1 MQRDLTMPQGNFASK
16 NRIDRPPALLYGG
29 RRHLR
34 LLSRRPESL
43 CYHQENHLIHQRPF
57 RFGVLGE
64 HIGTREALIG
74 TARAAE
80 EMGYATFLIRDHF
93 IAPPFGHQLAPFAT
107 LATVAAVTERLRIGT
122 LVFAND
128 YRPPIMLA
136 KEAATLDLLSNG
148 RFELGIGTGFLKAEY
163 DQAGIAFDPP
173 GARVDRFAESLTVL
187 KGLFADT
194 PLTFSGEHYS
204 LTDFDSF
211 PKPVQRPHPPILVGA
226 GGKRMLSIAARE
238 ADIIGILTTS
248 TANGVLSRD
257 PAPRLAAA
265 VERQLGWIR
274 EAAGDRFAALELSLV
289 PNVVIADDYRQATER
304 SIQAR
309 GWNGVSVDDV
319 LAMPSELIGSVDQI
333 VEQMQVRRE
342 QYGFS
347 YYVISADDMGVIA
360 PVVNALAG
368 T

>member
-1 MQRDLTMPQGNFASK
+1 MT
-16 NRIDRPPALLYGG
+16 NR
-29 RRHLR
+29 
-34 LLSRRPESL
+34 
-43 CYHQENHLIHQRPF
+43 RPF

-64 HIGTREALIG
+64 HIGTRHELIG

-93 IAPPFGHQLAPFAT
+93 IAPPFGHQLAPFAALT
-107 LATVAAVTERLRIGT
+107 TVAGVTETLRIGT

-128 YRPPIMLA
+128 YRPPVLLA
-136 KEAATLDLLSNG
+136 KEAATLDLLSGG

-187 KGLFADT
+187 KGLFADA
-194 PLTFSGEHYS
+194 PFTFSGDHYT
-204 LTDFDSF
+204 LTEFDSF

-226 GGKRMLSIAARE
+226 GGRRMLSIAARE

-274 EAAGDRFAALELSLV
+274 EAAGDRFDDIELSLV
-289 PNVVIADDYRQATER
+289 PNVIVADDHRRATEGHIR
-304 SIQAR
+304 AR
-309 GWNGVSVDDV
+309 GWSGVSVDDV
-319 LAMPSELIGSVDQI
+319 LAMPSDLIGSVDRI
-333 VEQMQVRRE
+333 IEEMQARRE
-342 QYGFS
+342 EYGFS
-347 YYVISADDMGVIA
+347 YYVISADNMEAMA
-360 PVVNALAG
+360 PIVARLTG
-368 T
+368 K

>member
-1 MQRDLTMPQGNFASK
+1 MA
-16 NRIDRPPALLYGG
+16 
-29 RRHLR
+29 
-34 LLSRRPESL
+34 
-43 CYHQENHLIHQRPF
+43 HQRPF

-64 HIGTREALIG
+64 HIGTRDGLIG

-93 IAPPFGHQLAPFAT
+93 IEPPFGHQLAPFAA
-107 LATVAAVTERLRIGT
+107 LATVAAVTETLRIGT

-128 YRPPIMLA
+128 YRPPVILA
-136 KEAATLDLLSNG
+136 KEAATLDLLSGG

-163 DQAGIAFDPP
+163 DQAGIAFDLP

-187 KGLFADT
+187 KGLFADA
-194 PLTFSGEHYS
+194 PFTFSGEHYR

-211 PKPVQRPHPPILVGA
+211 PKPVQRPHPPLLVGA

-274 EAAGDRFAALELSLV
+274 EAAGDRFAAIELSLV
-289 PNVVIADDYRQATER
+289 PNVIIADDHER
-304 SIQAR
+304 AAADHIRAR
-309 GWNGVSVDDV
+309 GWSGVSVDDV
-319 LAMPSELIGSVDQI
+319 LAMPSELIGSVDRI
-333 VEQMQVRRE
+333 IEQMQARRE
-342 QYGFS
+342 RYGFS
-347 YYVISADDMGVIA
+347 YYVISDDDMEAVA
-360 PVVNALAG
+360 PIVKALAG

>member
-1 MQRDLTMPQGNFASK
+1 MA
-16 NRIDRPPALLYGG
+16 
-29 RRHLR
+29 H
-34 LLSRRPESL
+34 
-43 CYHQENHLIHQRPF
+43 HHPF

-64 HIGTREALIG
+64 HIGTRDELIG
-74 TARAAE
+74 TARMAE

-93 IAPPFGHQLAPFAT
+93 IAPPFGHQLAPFAA

-128 YRPPIMLA
+128 YRPPVLLA
-136 KEAATLDLLSNG
+136 KEAATLDLLSGG

-187 KGLFADT
+187 KGLFADA
-194 PLTFSGEHYS
+194 PLTFSGAHYA
-204 LTDFDSF
+204 LTAFDSF

-265 VERQLGWIR
+265 VERQIGWIR
-274 EAAGDRFAALELSLV
+274 EAAGDRFDAIELSLV
-289 PNVVIADDYRQATER
+289 PNVVIADDYRQAAATH
-304 SIQAR
+304 IQAR
-309 GWNGVSVDDV
+309 GWSGVSVDDV
-319 LAMPSELIGSVDQI
+319 LAMPSDLIGSVDRVI
-333 VEQMQVRRE
+333 AQMQARRE

-347 YYVISADDMGVIA
+347 YYVISDGNMEAVA
-360 PVVNALAG
+360 PVVKALAG